1 MPAHA
6 LRHDPRAQLH
16 QQAGNIRV
24 LAHEAAVNWRN
35 AEVRAESHAKAMEP
49 GRARWFGRDSSSWT
63 VRQEDWYQ
71 ARLALLAQAGATDMR
86 AKLVRLDR
94 MVEAYAQQL
103 NRLGANERTDPV
115 EYDDR
120 ATLARARNA
129 LALLLD

>member
-71 ARLALLAQAGATDMR
+71 ARLALLAQRSDLLPGDQAAAAMMGVA
-86 AKLVRLDR
+86 AAAVA
-94 MVEAYAQQL
+94 VA
-103 NRLGANERTDPV
+103 DPTTSTTKPLRKF
-115 EYDDR
+115 E
-120 ATLARARNA
+120 TI
-129 LALLLD
+129 